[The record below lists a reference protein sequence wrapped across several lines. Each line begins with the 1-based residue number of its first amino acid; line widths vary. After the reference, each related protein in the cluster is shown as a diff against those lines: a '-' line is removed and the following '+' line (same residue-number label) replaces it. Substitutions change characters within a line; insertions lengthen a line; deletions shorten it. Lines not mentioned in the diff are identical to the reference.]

1 MDDRLYR
8 SRADRMLTG
17 VAGGL
22 AERLDV
28 DPALVRVVWAVS
40 MPLTGFLTLLIYI
53 VMALVVPDEPLDGA
67 FAYAGQGPATGP
79 APDRGAAD
87 PAVSTGS
94 PGAAPGPGAAQ
105 DAGAAPAASP
115 PAAWA
120 QDWRSQRAAWRAQR
134 RADRGQRHSG
144 GGAIVL
150 GIILVGLGILF
161 LAQQVIPAFD
171 WDLAWPVVVIGLGI
185 ILIAGSLRRG

>member
-8 SRADRMLTG
+8 SRVDRMLTG

-53 VMALVVPDEPLDGA
+53 VMALVVPDEPPYGVA
-67 FAYAGQGPATGP
+67 ASAGQVPPTGPPPGRGATDPTSSAGGPA
-79 APDRGAAD
+79 
-87 PAVSTGS
+87 
-94 PGAAPGPGAAQ
+94 AAPEAGKAQ
-105 DAGAAPAASP
+105 ETGAAPAAQP

-134 RADRGQRHSG
+134 RAERSQRHGG
-144 GGAIVL
+144 GGAVIL

-171 WDLAWPVVVIGLGI
+171 WELAWPIVVIGLGI